1 VTGTGQCLGNAP
13 VSQDSNIISS
23 DTLNGYYGAIIAFC
37 VLILVVCLAVLFV
50 GYKHYALEKEKY
62 LLKYFSG
69 GSGGGTTARAKEN
82 AEPKE
87 SANLVNK
94 SSQGKSR
101 REEDKKS
108 TSISKGSGSE

>member
-23 DTLNGYYGAIIAFC
+23 DTLNGYYGAIIALC
-37 VLILVVCLAVLFV
+37 ILILVVCLAVLFV
-50 GYKHYALEKEKY
+50 GYKHYTLEQEKY

-69 GSGGGTTARAKEN
+69 GSGGTTARAKEN

-101 REEDKKS
+101 REEEDKKS
-108 TSISKGSGSE
+108 SSLRLSGSD